1 MNMTKTTIKL
11 LNDLL
16 GSILEALPDIEEEAS
31 KLEDRYSQRS
41 DKWAES
47 DTGTEAL
54 EKLESLKSSIAD
66 LQSAAENIESI
77 VSE

>member
-1 MNMTKTTIKL
+1 MTKTTIKL
-11 LNDLL
+11 LNNLL

-31 KLEDRYSQRS
+31 KLEDKYSQRS
-41 DKWAES
+41 DKWSES
-47 DTGTEAL
+47 DAGTEAL
-54 EKLESLKSSIAD
+54 EKLENLNNAISD